1 MIHYKKYFYIISLMM
16 IGGSSIVCTGP
27 DSLTKWPTAAWE
39 VSSATSQGMNYDSL
53 AAFSRELESGELGYI
68 DGMLVIRNGT
78 IVFEKEYTNDYDS
91 LFITTNTEPGMYN
104 YFDPKWHPY
113 YKDTRLHTMQS
124 VSKSLTAAAVGI
136 ALKNGQIPGLD
147 AKIINYFDG
156 YESSTPDHRR
166 DDMTIRDVLTMTTGI
181 QWDESSMPYTDSTS
195 NCVQMEKSSD
205 WVQYVIDQPMAFEPG
220 EKFEYNSG
228 ATMLLS
234 NLIKNTTGL
243 DLTDYVETNLFD
255 VLGIT
260 DYYWKHTPRGLT
272 DAEGGLYL
280 TPKDLAKFGY
290 LYLHNGKW
298 DDKQVLPENWVETT
312 LAKPVDTGSPWFK
325 YSFQWWLM
333 PYGNDHTALL
343 ASGLGGQR
351 MIVLPE
357 LDIVA
362 VFTGWNIYEIPAL
375 NSWMA
380 MNKIINAVDIEM
392 NLYPKLFILAIY
404 FSILLGI
411 GFFASKRITNI
422 SDYYVGGKKLGYWI
436 AALSARSTGESGWLL
451 IGVTGMG
458 ALMGVSAMWI
468 VVGEVIGVFFSWQFM
483 AKKFKRMTDD
493 YGSITIPDFL
503 VSHFR
508 SSTHLIRVLAATAL
522 SLFVII
528 YVSAQIDIT
537 GKTFES
543 FLGFNYYTGIAIGFG
558 IVVLYIFSGG
568 FLAVA
573 WSDFF
578 QGSLMFVGLLV
589 LPIIAFFSLSSDA
602 SIIDGLYSIDPA
614 LLDIWG
620 PGGLNWINFV
630 TVAGLIS
637 IGIGFMGSPQV
648 YVRFIAI
655 KSEAE
660 VEKGKWVAIFYTL
673 LTDTAAVMIGIMGRY
688 MLTKAGQDPE
698 AVLGNAGENV
708 LAMLLNQVMPMVII
722 GVYIAAVLSAVMST
736 VDSLLVVASSAVTRD
751 FYQQIFHPDIDE
763 KWLISLSKK
772 VTLGLALLALGVAL
786 TVSVLS
792 PDRTVFWFVIFGWSG
807 IAATFC
813 PVIILSLFWPDY
825 TEKGAIASMV
835 TGFLCV
841 PIFKFIVPAID
852 GIGIYFDK
860 LDVMLPSVLLAM
872 SAGYIVSRTMKG

>member
-1 MIHYKKYFYIISLMM
+1 MIHFKTYFYCISLML
-16 IGGSSIVCTGP
+16 ICAVNLVCTGP
-27 DSLTKWPTAAWE
+27 DLPTKWPTTAWE
-39 VSSATSQGMNYDSL
+39 VTSASSQGMNYDSL
-53 AAFSRELESGELGYI
+53 AAFSAELESGDLGYI
-68 DGMLVIRNGT
+68 DGMLVIRNGM
-78 IVFEKEYTNDYDS
+78 IIFEKEYTNDYDS
-91 LFITTNTEPGMYN
+91 LFKTTNTEPGKYN
-104 YFDPKWHPY
+104 YYDPNWHPY
-113 YKDTRLHTMQS
+113 YNNTRLHTMQS
-124 VSKSLTAAAVGI
+124 VSKSFTAAAVGI
-136 ALKNGQIPGLD
+136 AVKNGQIPGLN
-147 AKIINYFDG
+147 AKIMDYFDG
-156 YESSTPDHRR
+156 YESSAPDPRR
-166 DDMTIRDVLTMTTGI
+166 NAMTIRDVLTMTTGI

-205 WVQYVIDQPMAFEPG
+205 WIQYVIDQPMAFGPG
-220 EKFEYNSG
+220 EKYEYNSG

-234 NLIKNTTGL
+234 YLINKTTGL
-243 DLTDYVETNLFD
+243 DLTDYVKTNLFD

-260 DYYWKHTPRGLT
+260 DYYWKHTPKGLT

-280 TPKDLAKFGY
+280 TPRDLAKFGY

-298 DDKQVLPENWVETT
+298 ENKQVLPGNWVEITHE
-312 LAKPVDTGSPWFK
+312 KRVDTTSPWFK
-325 YSFQWWLM
+325 YGFHWWLM
-333 PYGNDHTALL
+333 PYGDNHTALL

-362 VFTGWNIYEIPAL
+362 VFTGWNIYEMSAL

-380 MNKIINAVDIEM
+380 MNKMINAADVEM
-392 NLYPKLFILAIY
+392 NHNLELFILAIY

-468 VVGEVIGVFFSWQFM
+468 VVGEIIGVFFSWQFM
-483 AKKFKRMTDD
+483 AKKFKRLTDE
-493 YGSITIPDFL
+493 YNSITIPDFL

-508 SSTHLIRVLAATAL
+508 SSTHLIRILAATAL
-522 SLFVII
+522 SVFVVI

-578 QGSLMFVGLLV
+578 QGSLMFVGLLI
-589 LPIIAFFSLSSDA
+589 LPIVAYFSLSSDA
-602 SIIDGLYSIDPA
+602 AIINGLYAIDPA
-614 LLDIWG
+614 LLNIWG
-620 PGGLNWINFV
+620 SGGFTWLNFA
-630 TVAGLIS
+630 TVAGLVS

-655 KSEAE
+655 KSEDE

-673 LTDTAAVMIGIMGRY
+673 LTDTAAVMIGILGRY
-688 MLTKAGQDPE
+688 MLTKTGQDPE
-698 AVLGNAGENV
+698 VVLGTAGENV

-751 FYQQIFHPDIDE
+751 FYQQIIHPEIDE
-763 KWLISLSKK
+763 KWLMSLSKK
-772 VTLGLALLALGVAL
+772 VTLSLALLALGVAL

-813 PVIILSLFWPDY
+813 PVIILSLFWPGY

-841 PIFKFIVPAID
+841 PIFKFVVPAID
-852 GIGIYFDK
+852 GVGIYFDK
-860 LDVMLPSVLLAM
+860 LDVMLPSVLLSM
-872 SAGYIVSRTMKG
+872 SAGYIVSKTTNG